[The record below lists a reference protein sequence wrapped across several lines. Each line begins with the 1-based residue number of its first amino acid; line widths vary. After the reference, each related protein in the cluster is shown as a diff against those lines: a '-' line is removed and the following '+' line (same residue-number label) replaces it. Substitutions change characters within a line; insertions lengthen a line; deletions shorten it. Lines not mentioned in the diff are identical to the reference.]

1 MQLPDLAMEGSAM
14 GGAMIK
20 ERDGT

>member
-20 ERDGT
+20 ER